1 MAGERIRFQVKKRD
15 ARGSAEA
22 RRLRAQGLIPGV
34 LYGNGND
41 AQAFSVA
48 ERELRR
54 VLTGDHGT
62 HAILDVVLEGGGRAR
77 PAILKDYQRHPT
89 RERLLHVDLHEVRL
103 DQPIH
108 AQVIVELEGEPEGV
122 TAGGV
127 LSQTTREVNVEALPM
142 DVPDRLPLDVSG
154 LSIGESVRVAD
165 LAVPDGV
172 TLLDDEET
180 VIASVTQPTRVEL
193 PEEMLDEEEA
203 AQAAET
209 PPEQKPESAAG
220 EPADPDA
227 DAAGEHR
234 PVEG

>member
-1 MAGERIRFQVKKRD
+1 
-15 ARGSAEA
+15 
-22 RRLRAQGLIPGV
+22 
-34 LYGNGND
+34 
-41 AQAFSVA
+41 
-48 ERELRR
+48 
-54 VLTGDHGT
+54 
-62 HAILDVVLEGGGRAR
+62 
-77 PAILKDYQRHPT
+77 
-89 RERLLHVDLHEVRL
+89 
-103 DQPIH
+103 
-108 AQVIVELEGEPEGV
+108 
-122 TAGGV
+122 
-127 LSQTTREVNVEALPM
+127 M

-180 VIASVTQPTRVEL
+180 VVASVTQPTRVEL

-203 AQAAET
+203 AEAAET

-234 PVEG
+234 PAEG